1 VKSLFSRKNTGG
13 KGPQR
18 RGPIINASILR
29 DTFERRSVLI
39 GTVQGGIG
47 VLLAARMGYLAIA
60 ENEKYRLESESNR
73 VNLTLIPPRRGWI
86 LDRNGAPLAS
96 NRADFR
102 VDIIPERL
110 ADPEATIDRLGQ
122 LLALEPTR
130 IADIKAKVAESRG
143 FQPIEVASGLDYEQF
158 AAVSVRLPDLQGVV
172 PQRGFSRYYPTA
184 SSVGHLIGYVGPAS
198 AEEFEKD
205 PNPLLITPGYKIGK
219 DGLEKQFEKELR
231 GIPGARR
238 VEVTAGGRIV
248 RDLETREDVQGN
260 PIRLTI
266 DGPLQDYAARRIGL
280 ESGSVVVMDCRTGD
294 LLCMASMP
302 SFDPNS
308 FSDGIGS
315 VEYGMLRDDERV
327 PLRNK
332 VLKGLYPPG
341 STVKPMVSMALM
353 QAGVDPDET
362 VFCGGGLRV
371 GNRVFGCWNRRG
383 HGAVDMAK
391 GIYQS
396 CDVYFYAMAQRV
408 GMQPIADMARRC
420 GMGQEF
426 PLPVTSQFYG
436 TVPDPAW
443 KMKKWGREWQ
453 TFDTVNATIGQGY
466 MLSSP
471 LQLAVMASRLATGRH
486 VMPRLTLDT
495 KPKGFDN
502 IDFPADQVEYV
513 RKAMSDVVNGP
524 GTAGRAK
531 LPIDGV
537 QIAGKTGTAQVVS
550 LSISNGKSGPWKYR
564 DHGLFI
570 FFAPYDNPRYAGAVV
585 IEHGGGSGAAYPI
598 ARDVTTFLFDPA
610 KGMEAL
616 RALEAGWGG
625 TAQQRLEARYAA
637 YAAERGTSVSRP
649 PRRDEE
655 IFDRV
660 EAEARLAAQQSQA
673 IADEV
678 IAPRPEANPSGT
690 PSDTAASPAA
700 PVSPAP
706 ATPPPLDAAPVPA
719 PTASGGAPQ

>member
-1 VKSLFSRKNTGG
+1 MRFPWLQDGMQRSSRV
-13 KGPQR
+13 
-18 RGPIINASILR
+18 INASIVR
-29 DTFERRSVLI
+29 ASFERRAVII
-39 GTVQGGIG
+39 GAVQGGIG
-47 VLLAARMGYLAIA
+47 VLLALRLGYLAIA
-60 ENEKYRLESESNR
+60 ENEKYRLDSESNR
-73 VNLTLIPPRRGWI
+73 VNLTLIPPRRGWL

-102 VDIIPERL
+102 VDLIPERME
-110 ADPEATIDRLGQ
+110 DPDATIDRLGA

-130 IADIKAKVAESRG
+130 IADIKDKVSTARG
-143 FQPIEVASGLDYEQF
+143 FQPVEVASGLNYEQF
-158 AAVSVRLPDLQGVV
+158 AALSVRLPDLPGVV
-172 PQRGFSRYYPTA
+172 PQRGFSRFYPTA

-198 AEEFEKD
+198 AEEYEKD

-219 DGLEKQFEKELR
+219 DGLEKQFEKQLR
-231 GIPGARR
+231 GVPGARR
-238 VEVTAGGRIV
+238 VEVTASGRIV

-260 PIRLTI
+260 PVRLTI

-280 ESGSVVVMDCRTGD
+280 ESGSVVVMDCRSGD

-315 VEYGMLRDDERV
+315 VEYAMLRDDERV

-353 QAGVDPDET
+353 QAGVDPNET

-408 GMQPIADMARRC
+408 GMDPIAAMARRC

-436 TVPDPAW
+436 TVPDPEW

-502 IDFPADQVEYV
+502 IDFPAEQVEYV

-524 GTAGRAK
+524 GTAGRAR

-537 QIAGKTGTAQVVS
+537 QLAGKTGTAQVVS

-598 ARDVTTFLFDPA
+598 ARDVMTFLLDPA
-610 KGMEAL
+610 KGLEAL
-616 RALEAGWGG
+616 SALEAQWGG
-625 TAQQRLEARYAA
+625 TAQERLERRYAA
-637 YAAERGTSVSRP
+637 YAAERGATVRRP
-649 PRRDEE
+649 PRRDED

-660 EAEARLAAQQSQA
+660 EAEARAAATQTEA
-673 IADEV
+673 IATEV
-678 IAPRPEANPSGT
+678 IAPRPEANPS
-690 PSDTAASPAA
+690 AA
-700 PVSPAP
+700 PTDPVSNAAAEPS
-706 ATPPPLDAAPVPA
+706 TDPLPQSNAVPA
-719 PTASGGAPQ
+719 QVPEASE

>member
-1 VKSLFSRKNTGG
+1 MKIPFL
-13 KGPQR
+13 Q
-18 RGPIINASILR
+18 RGPHKPAKMINASLLR
-29 DTFERRSVLI
+29 SSFERRAVVI
-39 GTVQGGIG
+39 GAVQGGIG
-47 VLLAARMGYLAIA
+47 VLLALRLGYLSVA
-60 ENEKYRLESESNR
+60 ENEKYRVESESNR

-86 LDRNGAPLAS
+86 LDRDGAPLAS

-102 VDIIPERL
+102 VDLIPERL
-110 ADPEATIDRLGQ
+110 VDADGTIDKLGE
-122 LLALEPTR
+122 LLSLEPAR
-130 IADIKAKVAESRG
+130 IADIKDRVATSRG
-143 FQPIEVASGLDYEQF
+143 FAPVEVASGLNYEQF
-158 AAVSVRLPDLQGVV
+158 ALLSVRLPDLPGVV

-198 AEEFEKD
+198 AEEYEKD

-231 GIPGARR
+231 GVPGARR

-248 RDLETREDVQGN
+248 RDLETREDVQGQ
-260 PIRLTI
+260 PVKLTI

-308 FSDGIGS
+308 FSDGIGG
-315 VEYGMLRDDERV
+315 VEYAMLRDDERV

-353 QAGVDPDET
+353 QAGVDPEET
-362 VFCGGGLRV
+362 VNCGGGLRV

-383 HGAVDMAK
+383 HGATNMAK
-391 GIYQS
+391 AIYQS
-396 CDVYFYAMAQRV
+396 CDVYFYAMAQRI
-408 GMQPIADMARRC
+408 GMDPIAAMARRC

-426 PLPVTSQFYG
+426 PLPVTSQFFG

-471 LQLAVMASRLATGRH
+471 LQLAVMASRLATGKH

-495 KPKGFDN
+495 KPQGFDKA
-502 IDFPADQVEYV
+502 DFSTEQVSYV
-513 RKAMSDVVNGP
+513 RQAMSDVVNGP
-524 GTAGRAK
+524 GTAGRAR
-531 LPIDGV
+531 LPIEGTLM
-537 QIAGKTGTAQVVS
+537 AGKTGTAQVVS

-598 ARDVTTFLFDPA
+598 ARDVMTFLFDPA
-610 KGMEAL
+610 KGLEAL
-616 RALEAGWGG
+616 AALEAGWGG

-637 YAAERGTSVSRP
+637 YAAERGATVSRP

-655 IFDRV
+655 ILDRV
-660 EAEARLAAQQSQA
+660 DAEARRDAAQTDA

-690 PSDTAASPAA
+690 PPGAAVA
-700 PVSPAP
+700 PTPAP
-706 ATPPPLDAAPVPA
+706 PTAPAPPAPPA
-719 PTASGGAPQ
+719 PTLVETTT